1 MQVYLATTEYSSELL
16 SLYSGHHT
24 PINNIK
30 FNTFVPD
37 VFMTC
42 ASEFTVIIW
51 HRDEKKPIFE
61 YDLGSV
67 VSSQTS
73 CSTLKTPLQVGD
85 IAWAP
90 YSSTVLAAVTDDGK
104 VMMDPCS
111 VAWYSVQSPGAH
123 L

>member
-1 MQVYLATTEYSSELL
+1 MYLATTEYSSEFL

-30 FNTFVPD
+30 FNSFVPD

-73 CSTLKTPLQVGD
+73 CSPTQN
-85 IAWAP
+85 
-90 YSSTVLAAVTDDGK
+90 ST
-104 VMMDPCS
+104 
-111 VAWYSVQSPGAH
+111 
-123 L
+123 